1 MNDVSDRLIAGGI
14 SSAYFLPSTT
24 FFERKKKLKR
34 TNAIFGTKTTSL
46 NSKTN
51 KILLDIVE
59 EDWPTYRTSYSR
71 SLAGVRL
78 VAGRFT
84 GGDGN
89 DLIKVT
95 SKVRTN
101 PSPSEFPHAAG
112 VCIENWGE
120 NQNEQTL
127 DTELDLGTGN
137 DKIIITDKFGSLD
150 TGLYCDGL
158 VDMGDGKNLIKAK
171 NSDIIIGGKIN
182 FGSERDILTTKAIKG
197 STKDNL
203 SVHGVLSMGGG
214 DDLVEATKISVA
226 NGGMI
231 SMGEGD
237 DVIKIHRKSRFKD
250 YAIYSN
256 GTIDMGDGDDR
267 IEGLLFVHGTGRG
280 DIYPGYGAKVE
291 TNFGPGEDTL
301 VVTPGTYVIEE
312 KSVEGIFR
320 ISTSREGE
328 IVDISGLEYLESS
341 KSGARFQ
348 FTTGTL
354 EIL

>member
-1 MNDVSDRLIAGGI
+1 MNEIAERLINGGI
-14 SSAYFLPSTT
+14 HDAYFLPSTT
-24 FFERKKKLKR
+24 FFERKKKLKSI
-34 TNAIFGTKTTSL
+34 NAIIGTETTSL
-46 NSKTN
+46 NNKTN
-51 KILLDIVE
+51 KILLNIVQG
-59 EDWPTYRTSYSR
+59 DWPTYRTSYSR
-71 SLAGVRL
+71 PLTGVRL

-95 SKVRTN
+95 SKARTN

-120 NQNEQTL
+120 DQNDQTL

-150 TGLYCDGL
+150 TGLYSDGL

-171 NSDIIIGGKIN
+171 NCDIVIGGQIN
-182 FGSERDILTTKAIKG
+182 FGIGNDILTAKAKKG

-203 SVHGVLSMGGG
+203 SVSGIISMGDG
-214 DDLVEATKISVA
+214 DDVVEATKIYVE

-231 SMGEGD
+231 SMGSGN
-237 DVIKIHRKSRFKD
+237 DVIRIHRKSRFKD
-250 YAIYSN
+250 DAIYSN

-267 IEGLLFVHGTGRG
+267 IEGLLSVHGTGRG

-291 TNFGPGEDTL
+291 TRFGPGKDTL
-301 VVTPGTYVIEE
+301 VVTPGTYAIEE
-312 KSVEGIFR
+312 KNVEGVYR
-320 ISTSREGE
+320 ISSPREGE
-328 IVDISGLEYLESS
+328 IVDISGLEYIESS
-341 KSGARFQ
+341 KSGNKYSFSA
-348 FTTGTL
+348 GVINVL
-354 EIL
+354 